1 MSLDGRVALVTGASR
16 GTGAAIAHRL
26 AQAGADVAVGYG
38 QDAEAAGAVTA
49 GISDLDCRSVVG
61 WNVS

>member
-38 QDAEAAGAVTA
+38 HNEEAAGTVAA
-49 GISDLDCRSVVG
+49 GSPIWAGGGWRSG
-61 WNVS
+61 